1 MGWGHWLLLEDVGK
15 QHNVSETIGELDI
28 LQQRLNKTAACQ
40 ASVTDELRRLTAEN
54 NELKLY
60 TATVF
65 RLLLDKQ
72 LVTMEELESM
82 VNAIDREDGVE
93 DGRHRG
99 PVLAK

>member
-1 MGWGHWLLLEDVGK
+1 MGWGHWLLLDDVGR
-15 QHNVSETIGELDI
+15 QHDVTETIGEI
-28 LQQRLNKTAACQ
+28 GIMQQRLNKTAANQ
-40 ASVTDELRRLTAEN
+40 ASVTDELRRLTVEN

-60 TATVF
+60 VATVF
-65 RLLLDKQ
+65 RLLLDKE
-72 LVTMEELESM
+72 LVTFDELTAL

>member
-1 MGWGHWLLLEDVGK
+1 MGWGHWLLLDDVGR
-15 QHNVSETIGELDI
+15 QHDVSETIAELDI
-28 LQQRLNKTAACQ
+28 LQQRLNKTAASQ

-65 RLLLDKQ
+65 RLLLDKKM
-72 LVTMEELESM
+72 VTFDELTSL
-82 VNAIDREDGVE
+82 VNAIDKEDGVE

-99 PVLAK
+99 AVLAK

>member
-1 MGWGHWLLLEDVGK
+1 MGWGHWLLLDDVGH
-15 QHNVSETIGELDI
+15 QHDVSETIAELDI
-28 LQQRLNKTAACQ
+28 LQKRLNKTAACQ

-65 RLLLDKQ
+65 RLLLDRQ
-72 LVTMEELESM
+72 MVTLEELTAM
-82 VNAIDREDGVE
+82 VNAVDREDGVE

-99 PVLAK
+99 AVLTK